1 MGSDRTNYGHV
12 LASLQ
17 EFLYVNR
24 RLLIFMALLMVG
36 VCAGIWV
43 FAASYSQMAGELG
56 VMLKLHPLSGGF
68 AGGIA
73 QLFSSCMSLLVMLAV
88 LFLAGLS
95 ACGAPV
101 SIVVPVFYGLGLGLT
116 EAYYYASAGT
126 AGIGLVALLVLP
138 HSLLAATALMLGC
151 SESLR
156 MSLLLTRQLLPGGA
170 LGGLWHDFQLYCLRF
185 LLFVVIA
192 FASGVV
198 DVCLR
203 LVGNAM
209 LT

>member
-1 MGSDRTNYGHV
+1 MGNGRTNYGTV
-12 LASLQ
+12 LATMQ

-24 RLLIFMALLMVG
+24 RLLLFLALML
-36 VCAGIWV
+36 AGV
-43 FAASYSQMAGELG
+43 FAGVWIFSASYTQLAGELE

-68 AGGIA
+68 AGGMS

-101 SIVVPVFYGLGLGLT
+101 SFVVPLFYGLGLGLT
-116 EAYYYASAGT
+116 EAYYYASSGT

-156 MSLLLTRQLLPGGA
+156 MSLQLTRQLLPGGA
-170 LGGLWHDFQLYCLRF
+170 LGGLWHDFQLYCVRF

-192 FASGVV
+192 FASGIV

-203 LVGNAM
+203 LVGNAL